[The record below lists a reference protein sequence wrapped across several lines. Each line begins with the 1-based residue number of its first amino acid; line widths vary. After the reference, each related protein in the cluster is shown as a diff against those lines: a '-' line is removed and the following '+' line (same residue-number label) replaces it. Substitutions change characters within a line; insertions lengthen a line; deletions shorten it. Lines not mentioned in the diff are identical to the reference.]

1 MTSDEEEEED
11 EEEIDEED
19 LEGEEV
25 LERVGPYVLLDDFT
39 ELVRS
44 QHRVVGLLRRE
55 PLEEAGVLGDGV
67 LAIRV
72 LRLPRQ
78 LFSLLPLYL
87 RARVHLLTV
96 LTHRERLGQDLV
108 REPLVL
114 AEVKVNAEPCRL
126 LFNVL
131 NAELGEVIQE
141 YLFINFAQKARK
153 LRVVE
158 EDPGPELGNLSRL
171 NLALLEVG
179 VPQLV
184 EFLFYF

>member
-25 LERVGPYVLLDDFT
+25 LERVGPYVLLDDFP
-39 ELVRS
+39 ELVSR
-44 QHRVVGLLRRE
+44 QHRVISLLRRE
-55 PLEEAGVLGDGV
+55 PLEEAGVFGDGV

-87 RARVHLLTV
+87 SARVHLLTV
-96 LTHRERLGQDLV
+96 LTHRERFRKNLV
-108 REPLVL
+108 REPFVL
-114 AEVKVNAEPCRL
+114 AEVKANAEPCRL
-126 LFNVL
+126 LFNVFH
-131 NAELGEVIQE
+131 AELGEVIQE
-141 YLFINFAQKARK
+141 YLFVNFAQKARK

-158 EDPGPELGNLSRL
+158 EDPGPELGNFPRL

-179 VPQLV
+179 VPELV